1 MKVFCLCAGGVSRS
15 VGLAFVLKYHY
26 GHDAIAGSYEKN
38 SPETIDM
45 LCQWADRVIT
55 VMPSYVKYIPE
66 GYHYKTTVYNLG
78 LDRWLNALHPDMHQ
92 KLKVMI
98 AADPLWNDK
107 GPE

>member
-45 LCQWADRVIT
+45 LCQ
-55 VMPSYVKYIPE
+55 
-66 GYHYKTTVYNLG
+66 
-78 LDRWLNALHPDMHQ
+78 
-92 KLKVMI
+92 
-98 AADPLWNDK
+98 
-107 GPE
+107 